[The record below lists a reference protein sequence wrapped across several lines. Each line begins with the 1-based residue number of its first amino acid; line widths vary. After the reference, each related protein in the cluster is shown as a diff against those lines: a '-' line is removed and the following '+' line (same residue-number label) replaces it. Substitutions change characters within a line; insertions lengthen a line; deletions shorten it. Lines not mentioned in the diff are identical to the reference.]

1 MTTSDNTL
9 PNTLYLF
16 IDIALD
22 KHCYRV
28 TEIVTTD
35 SYKARQMLPAT
46 DRWIP
51 LIGSISTDK
60 LNGRKEYLVKSREEF
75 ESIVQR
81 FGCKDAD
88 EADAKLN
95 EVLANI
101 LKEQNAM

>member
-1 MTTSDNTL
+1 MTTLDNTL

-22 KHCYRV
+22 KHCYRITEV
-28 TEIVTTD
+28 TTTD
-35 SYKARQMLPAT
+35 SYKARQTLPAT

-51 LIGSISTDK
+51 LIGNTKTDK
-60 LNGRKEYLVKSREEF
+60 LNGRKEYLVRSREEF
-75 ESIVQR
+75 ESIVKK

-95 EVLANI
+95 EALTNI
-101 LKEQNAM
+101 SKR